1 MRETILLFH
10 FTDKDRRNKLMRA
23 LLPLRIKVREIPPEE
38 YGKQMGYLAGLKEFV
53 QQQDKDSAEEL
64 QTEGQPHMENIPRQN
79 PSEEFPGEM
88 MVMAG
93 LEGGRIDQV
102 LRAVRKSGISV
113 PYKAVLTAANRT
125 WNAWELFAEIKKEH
139 ETMSG
144 KDTL

>member
-23 LLPLRIKVREIPPEE
+23 LLPLRMKVREIQPKE
-38 YGKQMGYLAGLKEFV
+38 YGRQMGYLAGLKEFAL
-53 QQQDKDSAEEL
+53 QQDKDFAEEL
-64 QTEGQPHMENIPRQN
+64 QTGGQPHIEDISRQN
-79 PSEEFPGEM
+79 PSQEFPGEM

-102 LRAVRKSGISV
+102 LRAVRKSGISI
-113 PYKAVLTAANRT
+113 PYKAVLTPANQT

-144 KDTL
+144 KDTF